1 LALPCWASHKPSQ
14 CGFRFQTPAAWQTSH
29 GPYLSGQDSGS
40 SSLGRSLWQF
50 SQESD
55 SRLAVSLLVL
65 GRKVQKSMKSITH
78 FSGLIAAWNGPTPRP
93 GCSVPSN
100 RSFETGMETGV
111 SVSVFV
117 VRRRIYKMKN
127 RCPFWG

>member
-1 LALPCWASHKPSQ
+1 MTRAPVRVSAPILKLATVEAHAWIVTAVEKE
-14 CGFRFQTPAAWQTSH
+14 AAARRATDAQ
-29 GPYLSGQDSGS
+29 
-40 SSLGRSLWQF
+40 
-50 SQESD
+50 
-55 SRLAVSLLVL
+55 VL
-65 GRKVQKSMKSITH
+65 EDAER
-78 FSGLIAAWNGPTPRP
+78 LIAAWNGPTPRP